1 MKKLIQLFNEIH
13 LIIEKHEYIRK
24 EKGDNYNL
32 FKVINMTS
40 DETRVHS
47 AMIADLLNPNGQH
60 QMKDVF
66 LKLFIER
73 LNGQTDHIVSFTCD
87 NAKVECEKYIG
98 PKTEYRW
105 RKTRQFTSRTG

>member
-1 MKKLIQLFNEIH
+1 
-13 LIIEKHEYIRK
+13 
-24 EKGDNYNL
+24 
-32 FKVINMTS
+32 MTS

-60 QMKDVF
+60 QMENVF

-87 NAKVECEKYIG
+87 NAKVECENISVLKQIRMEEDS
-98 PKTEYRW
+98 T
-105 RKTRQFTSRTG
+105 FTSPTG